1 MATRE
6 EMFVRYSDS
15 VETLQAGEAET
26 VDQITAT
33 LLNIAK
39 KVGERQRHTVPG
51 VHAKSHGLLKAEVMV
66 PPDLREELR
75 QGLFANAGSYG
86 AVMRFSTNPGDI
98 LSDHISTPRGL
109 VVKVIGVEG
118 EMLPNH
124 TGQVTQDFVFNNVST
139 FHSARANDFLKSIT
153 LLDRHADDSEA
164 LKQVVSSVGQTKA
177 SARGAAPTATPLPA
191 KIWTPAYSQAHAD
204 PAQGFGP
211 IQHSASPGA
220 GRYRCRV

>member
-1 MATRE
+1 MDRRRFIVRSAGALATVGLGGVVAKHLESRHGEQANVNPSAPEHEMAIRE
-6 EMFVRYSDS
+6 
-15 VETLQAGEAET
+15 ETLQAGETET

-39 KVGERQRHTVPG
+39 KVGERQRHTVRG

-109 VVKVIGVEG
+109 AIKVIGVEG
-118 EMLPNH
+118 EMLPYH
-124 TGQVTQDFVFNNVST
+124 AGQVTQDFVFNNAST
-139 FHSARANDFLKSIT
+139 FHSARAKDFLKSIT

-164 LKQVVSSVGQTKA
+164 LKQVVSSAAQTAEEGLELVEEK
-177 SARGAAPTATPLPA
+177 SA
-191 KIWTPAYSQAHAD
+191 
-204 PAQGFGP
+204 F
-211 IQHSASPGA
+211 
-220 GRYRCRV
+220 